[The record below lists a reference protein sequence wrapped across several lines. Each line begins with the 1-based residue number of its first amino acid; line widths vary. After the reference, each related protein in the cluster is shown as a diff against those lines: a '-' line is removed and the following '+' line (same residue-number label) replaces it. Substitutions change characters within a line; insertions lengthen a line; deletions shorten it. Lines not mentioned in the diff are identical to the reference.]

1 MDSEGLNI
9 WLWDLG
15 TSEILRPQAWQK
27 GCWPSRA
34 HMGFGNGN
42 YLQQPWQVE
51 HEEFLFHFRQTH
63 EPRDSSE
70 SPGKRSSCPPNDL
83 CFNLQTTQCSGTP
96 IRFLFY
102 LNYLNKVMFLTY
114 LVWGTKILIH
124 QNSIRGRGRREERFM
139 PNVIDHWKRSK
150 VFTWEKERMP
160 KYAWRA
166 GGLRG

>member
-1 MDSEGLNI
+1 MAERLLTFKGSHGL
-9 WLWDLG
+9 WQWELPAATMTGWTWRVPL
-15 TSEILRPQAWQK
+15 PFQANTW
-27 GCWPSRA
+27 A
-34 HMGFGNGN
+34 MGF
-42 YLQQPWQVE
+42 L
-51 HEEFLFHFRQTH
+51 R
-63 EPRDSSE
+63 EPRQKKQLST
-70 SPGKRSSCPPNDL
+70 KWL
-83 CFNLQTTQCSGTP
+83 CFNLQTTQCGRTP

-124 QNSIRGRGRREERFM
+124 RNSIRGKGRREERFM
-139 PNVIDHWKRSK
+139 PNVIDHWKRRK